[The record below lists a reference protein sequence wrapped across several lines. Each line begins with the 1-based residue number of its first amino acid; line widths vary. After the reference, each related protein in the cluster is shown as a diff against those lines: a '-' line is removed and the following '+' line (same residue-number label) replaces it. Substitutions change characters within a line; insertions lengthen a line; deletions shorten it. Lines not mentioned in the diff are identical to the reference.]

1 MKKDRSIGGGKD
13 KQERK
18 KRKVWGRV
26 GCDVG
31 TSHMRTKIYSVHD
44 CA

>member
-1 MKKDRSIGGGKD
+1 MKDRSIGGGKD
-13 KQERK
+13 KQEKK
-18 KRKVWGRV
+18 KRKVWRV

-31 TSHMRTKIYSVHD
+31 TQQMRTKIYSVHD